1 MSLVKASWTVTFYV
15 LGEPR
20 FDVRCFSHA
29 ERRVNQLFRPPVS
42 VFNVNRAPAWAFENN
57 VSVGGHEIGS
67 RADPPEGVNAG
78 ALRQFNGPPNED
90 LTDAPNGL
98 WCVHPGMPAKASS
111 DWPRVWQWQPSHH
124 DKLLPSAKWAF
135 CLTGR
140 FRIYQG

>member
-20 FDVRCFSHA
+20 FDVRCFSHV

-98 WCVHPGMPAKASS
+98 WCVHPGMPLKR
-111 DWPRVWQWQPSHH
+111 RV
-124 DKLLPSAKWAF
+124 
-135 CLTGR
+135 TGR
-140 FRIYQG
+140 EFGSGSQATMINFCRLQNGLSV